1 MTTPTERIDA
11 EDDFWLVD
19 ADTHYYE
26 PRDCFTRYIDPEFAD
41 KAVRRVTDDSG
52 HEQVVVGSRIHTF
65 LDQPFKDTAVRP
77 GALREMMRNIK
88 IRSMRTVEEDDSGL
102 IVDILPEFQEREP
115 RLAVM
120 DEQHV
125 ESAVVVPTLA
135 VTVEH
140 FLKDDPAATAANL
153 HAFNRWL
160 EEQWGFA
167 YEGRIFAP
175 PLISLLDLDLAV
187 KELEWVIERG
197 SPLIHIRPGP
207 VHGRSPADPMFDPFW
222 ARVNEANIR
231 VASHLSESSYNEMF
245 SVAWGEHANPGSHA
259 QSAFQWA
266 MFFCD
271 RPIMDTL
278 ASMIFMNLFGRFPNI
293 EIASIENGAG
303 WVPYLLRVMDK
314 TGGLGR
320 NGPWPGGRL
329 TDRPSTIFKQHV
341 YVSPYHEEDNA
352 GLAGVIGAERV
363 LFGSDWPH
371 PEGLADPITF
381 KESLGDLPAADVKKI
396 MRDNGRRFLRL
407 DPDGSQT
414 NPVAASL

>member
-1 MTTPTERIDA
+1 MTTTANQFVDSDE
-11 EDDFWLVD
+11 DFWLVD

-26 PRDCFTRYIDPEFAD
+26 PRDCFTRYIEPEFAD
-41 KAVRRVTDDSG
+41 KAVRRLVDDEGRES
-52 HEQVVVGSRIHTF
+52 VLVGSRIHTF
-65 LDQPFKDTAVRP
+65 LDQPFKDTAVKP

-88 IRSMRTVEEDDSGL
+88 IRSMRTVDEDDSGL
-102 IVDILPEFQEREP
+102 IVPVLPEFQKRAP

-125 ESAVVVPTLA
+125 ESALVVPTLA

-140 FLKDDPAATAANL
+140 FLKDDPPATAANL
-153 HAFNRWL
+153 HSFNRWL
-160 EEQWGFA
+160 DEEWGFA

-175 PLISLLDLDLAV
+175 PLISLLDLDLAIR
-187 KELEWVIERG
+187 ELEWVIERG
-197 SPLIHIRPGP
+197 SPLMHILPGP
-207 VHGRSPADPMFDPFW
+207 VNGRSPADPYYDPFW
-222 ARVNEANIR
+222 ARANEAGVN
-231 VASHLSESSYNEMF
+231 VACHLSESSYNEMY
-245 SVAWGEHANPGSHA
+245 STSWGEVGNPGSHR

-278 ASMIFMNLFGRFPNI
+278 ASMIFMNLFGKFPNI
-293 EIASIENGAG
+293 EVASIENGAG
-303 WVPYLLRVMDK
+303 WVPYLLRAMDK

-329 TDRPSTIFKQHV
+329 EARPSEIFKQHV

-352 GLAGVIGAERV
+352 GLSRVIGADRV

-381 KESLGDLPAADVKKI
+381 KESLGDLPPADVKKI
-396 MRDNGRRFLRL
+396 MRDNGRRFLGLEDRE
-407 DPDGSQT
+407 PAG
-414 NPVAASL
+414 V